1 MLANYLIGLR
11 EGLEASLVVG
21 ILIAYLVK
29 TGHRDRLPQ
38 IWTGVGTAI
47 TLSLAF
53 GALLSFT
60 SASLSFEDQEA
71 FGGYTSIVAVGFVT
85 WMIFWMRRT
94 ARFLK
99 SEIEGKLASALTMGP
114 VALVGAAFICVGR
127 EGLETSVFLWAAVQS
142 TGRTTSPLV
151 GAGLGLL
158 TAAAL
163 GWLFYRQAIRINLAK
178 FFKYTGI
185 GLVIVAAGVLA
196 YAIHDLQEG
205 GVLGG
210 LNNTVFD
217 ISSTIP
223 IDSWYGTLLKGT
235 FNFNPAPTTF
245 EFIIWLGY
253 LIPVLTAFLWPQ
265 RAPVKPS
272 KEPVRTR

>member
-21 ILIAYLVK
+21 ILVAYLVRS
-29 TGHRDRLPQ
+29 GRRDRLPQ
-38 IWTGVGTAI
+38 IWTGVGSAI
-47 TLSLAF
+47 ALSLGF

-60 SASLSFEDQEA
+60 SANLSFEDQEA
-71 FGGYTSIVAVGFVT
+71 FGGYTSIVAVAFVT

-99 SEIEGKLASALTMGP
+99 SDIEGKLASALTMGP
-114 VALVGAAFICVGR
+114 IALVGAAFICVGR

-142 TGRTTSPLV
+142 TGRTTAPLL

-158 TAAAL
+158 TAAGL

-196 YAIHDLQEG
+196 FGIHDLQEAG
-205 GVLGG
+205 LLGG

-235 FNFNPAPTTF
+235 FNFNPTPTTY
-245 EFIIWLGY
+245 EFVIWLAY
-253 LIPVLTAFLWPQ
+253 LIPVMIAFLWPQ
-265 RAPVKPS
+265 RAPVRAN
-272 KEPVRTR
+272 KEPAQVR

>member
-71 FGGYTSIVAVGFVT
+71 FGGYTSIVAVAFVT

-99 SEIEGKLASALTMGP
+99 SEIEGKLAAALTMGP

-142 TGRTTSPLV
+142 TGRTTSPLI

-163 GWLFYRQAIRINLAK
+163 GWMFYRQAIRINLAK

-235 FNFNPAPTTF
+235 FNFNPAPTMY

-265 RAPVKPS
+265 RVPVKAS
-272 KEPVRTR
+272 KEPARTR